1 MKKEHWFFR
10 VLPLLLIIAVLL
22 SLLNIYFLQLR
33 KAKAADAD
41 RIIAEELRPAVLEA
55 VEITVSNCDFC
66 FDLDKALEEL
76 KKQNVNI
83 TKEETLDSKSPIA
96 QQLIE
101 RYGITKLPTYIIS
114 GEVNKSSIAG
124 YFTTKGSLEED
135 RFIFTAQKAPYY
147 DPVQRKIVGL
157 VTVFNLKDSSCNKC
171 TDLTPVVKGFENAGV
186 LVTQK
191 KTVEYTSAEGQDMIR
206 QVGITRIPA
215 LVISNDIEY
224 YPEVLQ
230 QLQGA
235 GATQKEGVYA
245 LHALIPPYRDLAQ
258 GKVLGLVKVTYLTD
272 NTCLECYDVS
282 VNQRIL
288 QQFGMAMDEEK
299 TVDVNSA
306 AGQQLKA
313 QYSITKVP
321 IIVVSPDA
329 GAYSSFVQ
337 AWSSVGTVEADGW
350 YVMRT
355 PDVLGAYKNLKTGN
369 VVKPSAARS

>member
-10 VLPLLLIIAVLL
+10 ILPLLLVVAVIL

-33 KAKAADAD
+33 KDKAADAEK
-41 RIIAEELRPAVLEA
+41 IIEEELRPAMLEA
-55 VEITVSNCDFC
+55 VKITVSNCDFC
-66 FDLDKALEEL
+66 FDLDTALEEL

-101 RYGITKLPTYIIS
+101 RYGITKLPTYILS
-114 GEVNKSSIAG
+114 GEANKSSIAG
-124 YFTTKGSLEED
+124 YFTSKGSLEED
-135 RFIFTAQKAPYY
+135 RFIFTAQKAPYH
-147 DPVQRKIVGL
+147 DPAQRKIVGL
-157 VTVFNLKDSSCNKC
+157 VTVFNLKDSSCSKC
-171 TDLTPVVKGFENAGV
+171 TDFGSVVEGFENAGV

-191 KTVEYTSAEGQDMIR
+191 KTVEYTSTEGQAMIR
-206 QVGITRIPA
+206 QLGITRIPA

-230 QLQGA
+230 QLQEA
-235 GATQKEGVYA
+235 GAAQKEGVYA
-245 LHALIPPYRDLAQ
+245 LHALIPPYRDLVQ

-282 VNQRIL
+282 INQRIL

-299 TVDVNSA
+299 TVDINSA

-337 AWSSVGTVEADGW
+337 AWSSVGSVEDDGW
-350 YVMRT
+350 YVMRNAE
-355 PDVLGAYKNLKTGN
+355 VLGAYKDLRTGN
-369 VVKPSAARS
+369 MVRPPSGR